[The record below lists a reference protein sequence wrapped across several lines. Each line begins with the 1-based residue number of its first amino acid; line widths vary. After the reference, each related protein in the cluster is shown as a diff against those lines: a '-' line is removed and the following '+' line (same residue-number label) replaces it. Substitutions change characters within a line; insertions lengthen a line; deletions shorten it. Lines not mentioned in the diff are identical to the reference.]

1 MVISAPETLVN
12 NKIIYRY
19 PKLLLKWREKLNL
32 QSKSTTNND
41 HRIASVKILFTLY
54 IAASACQIGA
64 QKGMKIPAE
73 IALFR

>member
-1 MVISAPETLVN
+1 MVVSAPETLAN
-12 NKIIYRY
+12 NKVIYRY

-54 IAASACQIGA
+54 IACQIGA
-64 QKGMKIPAE
+64 RKGMKIPAE

>member
-1 MVISAPETLVN
+1 MVVSAPETLAN
-12 NKIIYRY
+12 NKVIYRN

-54 IAASACQIGA
+54 IACQIGA
-64 QKGMKIPAE
+64 LKGMKIPAE